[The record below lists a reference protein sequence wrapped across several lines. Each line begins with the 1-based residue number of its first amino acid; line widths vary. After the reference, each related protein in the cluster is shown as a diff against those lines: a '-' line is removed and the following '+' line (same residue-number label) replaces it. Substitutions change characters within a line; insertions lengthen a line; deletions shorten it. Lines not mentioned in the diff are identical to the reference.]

1 MRAGLLEVART
12 MLASGADWE
21 AVLTELRRLGASPIA
36 SIKVVRD
43 LKGVSLGDAKEAV
56 HFSRAWAD
64 RRVAHEKLHARTQ
77 CAAAVLRSPYESM
90 FEVGDAVRIEKR
102 ETLERFRAE
111 WNLHDPLTDAQ
122 MTYADRTAV
131 VKSVGFYHGGD
142 VLYVL
147 DGIPGVWHEP
157 TIGGP

>member
-1 MRAGLLEVART
+1 
-12 MLASGADWE
+12 
-21 AVLTELRRLGASPIA
+21 
-36 SIKVVRD
+36 
-43 LKGVSLGDAKEAV
+43 
-56 HFSRAWAD
+56 
-64 RRVAHEKLHARTQ
+64 
-77 CAAAVLRSPYESM
+77 M